1 MNVAKLLV
9 ALIFL
14 ASVAQAG
21 DLYKWTDDL
30 GVIHYSDI
38 PPPSAIKT
46 QRVHVNSGVT
56 SDNAAPGA
64 VKPEKD
70 AKADTKAEPAKP
82 PVPMEQTREYRA
94 RVCDQSK
101 ANLELLQSKFQ
112 VADSQGKPLDEQ
124 GRAAFIAQSQRA
136 VQTNCSAAA
145 TAATP

>member
-1 MNVAKLLV
+1 MNAAKLLV

-14 ASVAQAG
+14 AGAAQAG

-56 SDNAAPGA
+56 SDNATAGV

-70 AKADTKAEPAKP
+70 AKADTKPEPAKP
-82 PVPMEQTREYRA
+82 QAQPLEQTAEYRA

-101 ANLELLQSKFQ
+101 ANLELLESKFA
-112 VADSQGKPLDEQ
+112 VADAQGKPLDEQ
-124 GRAAFIAQSQRA
+124 GRASFTAQSKRA
-136 VQTNCSAAA
+136 VETNCSAAA
-145 TAATP
+145 R